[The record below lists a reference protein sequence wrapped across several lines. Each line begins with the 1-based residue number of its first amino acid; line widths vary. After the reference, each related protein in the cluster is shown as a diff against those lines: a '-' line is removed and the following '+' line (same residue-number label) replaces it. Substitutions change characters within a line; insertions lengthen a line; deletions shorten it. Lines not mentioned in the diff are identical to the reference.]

1 MVLITGVTADPHM
14 HACVQHAHTRM
25 GIVLTGVPKGL
36 KEQQQKAAGL
46 IGAGKV
52 MYRKD
57 KSLSY
62 AITGISMP

>member
-1 MVLITGVTADPHM
+1 
-14 HACVQHAHTRM
+14 M
-25 GIVLTGVPKGL
+25 GIVLTGVPKEL

-46 IGAGKV
+46 IGAGKE